1 MSTLVIAQT
10 RPRWTLLAV
19 CTAAIILPL
28 SFTGG
33 IFATPAIAQE
43 LGGSPLALSWI
54 TNAFM
59 LTFGSLL
66 MAAGSLADHLG
77 RKRLFLS
84 GLGLFTLSSLMI
96 CLAPTVAI
104 LDLLR
109 ALQGIAAACALA
121 GGTAALADAW
131 NGPWQARAFSL
142 LGTSFGVG
150 IASGPVVAGLLISHA
165 GWRSVFLL
173 PALLGG
179 AAALLSHWRMR
190 ESRAAQ
196 RVKIDFGGIITF
208 TLALTAFTWGILQLS
223 EDGWRHPQVIALFAC
238 ALLFSLLFIIIELKS
253 RQPMLDLTLFRYR
266 RFLGIQLLP
275 VATCYCFVVLL
286 ALLPVRFMA
295 IEGYSTLTTGLLM
308 LAIST
313 PILLVPSLAVTLTRW
328 FSAATLASGGLAIAS
343 AGLLLLSQLNGGGD
357 LPLQL
362 LAMLIIGCGSGLP
375 WGLMDGLSV
384 SVVPE
389 ERAGMATGIF
399 STIRVAGEGVA
410 LALVTTLLTVLIAA
424 PLTALLPEESARRAA
439 QHLTAGNLDVVAH
452 SLHLSV
458 ATLQQIWLQAF
469 NQLALILMAIT
480 LASALL
486 VWFCLPGKKQ
496 VALIKRQ
503 SCPQE

>member
-1 MSTLVIAQT
+1 MSTLIIEQT
-10 RPRWTLLAV
+10 SPRWTLLAV
-19 CTAAIILPL
+19 CTAAMILPL

-33 IFATPAIAQE
+33 VIATPAIAQE

-84 GLGLFTLSSLMI
+84 GVGLFTLTSLI
-96 CLAPTVAI
+96 IGLAPNVLI

-121 GGTAALADAW
+121 GGAAALADSWSGAA
-131 NGPWQARAFSL
+131 QARAFSL

-150 IASGPVVAGLLISHA
+150 IAGGPVVAGLLIDHG

-179 AAALLSHWRMR
+179 TAALISYWRMR
-190 ESRAAQ
+190 ESRASQ
-196 RVKIDFGGIITF
+196 RTVIDTGGIITF
-208 TLALTAFTWGILQLS
+208 SLALTAFTWGILQFS
-223 EDGWRHPQVIALFAC
+223 EDGWRHPLVIALLAC
-238 ALLFSLLFIIIELKS
+238 ALLFSLLFMVIELKS

-275 VATCYCFVVLL
+275 IATCYCFVVLL
-286 ALLPVRFMA
+286 ALLPVRFMG
-295 IEGYSTLTTGLLM
+295 IDGYSTLTTGLLM
-308 LAIST
+308 LPISA
-313 PILLVPSLAVTLTRW
+313 PILVVPSLAVTLTRW
-328 FSAATLASGGLAIAS
+328 FSPATLASSGLVIA
-343 AGLLLLSQLNGGGD
+343 AGGLLLLSQLDSSTD

-410 LALVTTLLTVLIAA
+410 LALVTSLLTVLIAA
-424 PLTALLPEESARRAA
+424 PLTALLPEESARHAA
-439 QHLTAGNLDVVAH
+439 QYLAAGYLTVVAH
-452 SLHLSV
+452 SLQLPV
-458 ATLQQIWLQAF
+458 AALQQIWLQAF
-469 NQLALILMAIT
+469 NQLLLLLMAIT
-480 LASALL
+480 LLCALL
-486 VWFCLPGKKQ
+486 VQISLRHKVSQ
-496 VALIKRQ
+496 
-503 SCPQE
+503 